1 MDCKAQTIPM
11 PMLMLMFMFILYV
24 QLTHSSYKCTKIVC
38 TSMFILRN
46 ECLESSAPAHEHKPK
61 SFWFDP
67 HIFHVFVVIIVFML
81 KNEFH
86 CFRKTPNNKMFSIV
100 TVLDSFHTTFFFRM
114 TILATF
120 FLLHHKTK
128 SESERWHNPAQ
139 VDQVQAKNNLQIEIG
154 TQSCLWFIF
163 RGIFVC
169 TYYSF
174 VCRF

>member
-1 MDCKAQTIPM
+1 MHTHTIIMDCKAQTIPM

-61 SFWFDP
+61 CVIHFGLIRTFF
-67 HIFHVFVVIIVFML
+67 IFVVVIIVFML

-114 TILATF
+114 TILTTF
-120 FLLHHKTK
+120 FCFTTRPKVNQRDDIIRHKWIKFKPKTIYK
-128 SESERWHNPAQ
+128 
-139 VDQVQAKNNLQIEIG
+139 
-154 TQSCLWFIF
+154 
-163 RGIFVC
+163 
-169 TYYSF
+169 
-174 VCRF
+174 